1 MKKLKF
7 LLKMAD
13 TYIVD
18 RLVQKKEIT
27 KMYGYIAWPGVYSFK
42 EELGLFLEYCKEQID
57 DVMKKI
63 EETEDLVA
71 K

>member
-1 MKKLKF
+1 MF
-7 LLKMAD
+7 
-13 TYIVD
+13 
-18 RLVQKKEIT
+18 
-27 KMYGYIAWPGVYSFK
+27 GYITWPGVYSFK
-42 EELGLFLEYCKEQID
+42 EEISLFLEYLKEEID